1 MVVAE
6 ADVVRSPDGGP
17 YPCRAGSGDLGTL
30 PAANVRRALWV
41 EDAGGAAHA
50 VPRCVAGANE
60 PARRF
65 TSGTAARTLRRR
77 RESARKA
84 LDLDSYEMLHLCWL

>member
-1 MVVAE
+1 VA
-6 ADVVRSPDGGP
+6 RI
-17 YPCRAGSGDLGTL
+17 RAARVLVTSERCQLQTSG
-30 PAANVRRALWV
+30 VLWV
-41 EDAGGAAHA
+41 EDAGGGAHA